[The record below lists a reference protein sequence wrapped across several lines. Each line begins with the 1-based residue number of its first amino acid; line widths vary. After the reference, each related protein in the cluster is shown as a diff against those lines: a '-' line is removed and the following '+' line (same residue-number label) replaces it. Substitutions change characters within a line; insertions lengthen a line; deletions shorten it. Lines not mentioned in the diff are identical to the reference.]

1 MLKKAIVPVFLTAAL
16 LTTGCLQKDTVHT
29 LYLSPDGSVR
39 WTVEESTVYS
49 DESDDGRRFAEDQA
63 FIGPALIGTHAT
75 AQALQAL
82 GADGLVRTVVVRD
95 ERPFHVVTEARFFR
109 VERVFER
116 LFKEVGLKA
125 AVKLEQDGQ
134 RSTLRVSL
142 DFAKAPEERDGPV
155 VRMLEDLDDLRF
167 VLGEGR
173 FVAGGGFDVPDR
185 VSASVSREWMAAAG
199 KAIETGAEI
208 ELALTWE
215 AR

>member
-1 MLKKAIVPVFLTAAL
+1 MLNRAIVAGVLTAAL
-16 LTTGCLQKDTVHT
+16 LTTGCLQKEAIHT
-29 LYLSPDGSVR
+29 LYLSPDGAVR

-49 DESDDGRRFAEDQA
+49 DESDEGKRFAEDQA
-63 FIGPALIGTHAT
+63 FIGPALIGTHTA

-95 ERPFHVVTEARFFR
+95 ERPFHVVTEGRFFR

-125 AVKLEQDGQ
+125 VVKLEQDGQ
-134 RSTLRVSL
+134 RSTLRVRL
-142 DFAKAPEERDGPV
+142 DFAKAAEERDGPV
-155 VRMLEDLDDLRF
+155 VRMLEELDDLRF
-167 VLGEGR
+167 MLGEGR

-185 VSASVSREWMAAAG
+185 VRAAVSREWLAAAG
-199 KAIETGAEI
+199 KAIETGAQI